1 MPLHYWSSTMCSSS
15 TTTMA
20 PAASSPS
27 KHTSFSCHCGDI
39 RLTFQAPKPGF
50 VAECCCCDC
59 RHARQYC
66 WQKQQQQ
73 QQPPTTNNTG
83 SHNNHD
89 ERPVLL
95 YYVDNDIIGVEHKG
109 QNVTQ
114 SHDQDANSLFYTLKL
129 RSDSGSLR
137 VVTSCCHSAV
147 MALHPLYLR
156 NRVAV
161 MMETC
166 NISSLA
172 YQDSERHPLQPM
184 ARMQTKFCP
193 PTQEQLA
200 DTKPTSTNTT
210 MKITSSDD
218 PFWVFSIGLMQYM
231 MWPFRLGPNKGLS
244 ARQLIQRFANNKPNS
259 AIILNIPEDDLPGHF
274 RTGGGMFSLTLKA
287 PSTESLLW
295 IYGVTGALVAS
306 MTATFFLNKAAPS
319 RH

>member
-1 MPLHYWSSTMCSSS
+1 MCSSS

-114 SHDQDANSLFYTLKL
+114 SHDQDANSLFYTLQL

-193 PTQEQLA
+193 PTLQQPL
-200 DTKPTSTNTT
+200 STNTT

-231 MWPFRLGPNKGLS
+231 MWPLRLGPNKGLS

-295 IYGVTGALVAS
+295 IYGATGALVAS
-306 MTATFFLNKAAPS
+306 MMATFFLNRAAPS
-319 RH
+319 RK